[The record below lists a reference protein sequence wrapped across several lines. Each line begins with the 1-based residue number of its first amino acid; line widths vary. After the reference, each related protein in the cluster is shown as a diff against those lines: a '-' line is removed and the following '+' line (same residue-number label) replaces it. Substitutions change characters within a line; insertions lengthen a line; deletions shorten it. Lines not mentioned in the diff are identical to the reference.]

1 MSGTET
7 HRAAFTSCLKSRP
20 DALLIGIVAILVSSG
35 AASAEAS
42 EPSDRWAAIGFGGVP
57 TSNNW
62 QDFFLDPGE
71 IDFQPANFAGAG
83 VSYRLGTYFGGLDV
97 EIEVQAVKYFGDQ
110 TNWEFNLP
118 VVARW
123 TKFPWGETIDTSVA
137 FGLGPSWAASTPELE
152 ELNEDGTEQLLAYW
166 TLEIEAGPPES
177 IYSGFI
183 RLHHRSVAFGTFGD
197 SGGVNALA
205 LGLRRSF

>member
-1 MSGTET
+1 MSGTEP
-7 HRAAFTSCLKSRP
+7 HRAVFKTFLKPRSVT
-20 DALLIGIVAILVSSG
+20 LCIGIVAILVSSG
-35 AASAEAS
+35 AAFAQAS
-42 EPSDRWAAIGFGGVP
+42 EQSDPWATIVFGGVP

-71 IDFQPANFAGAG
+71 IDFQPASFAGAG

-97 EIEVQAVKYFGDQ
+97 EIEGQAVKYFGDQ

-118 VVARW
+118 VIARW
-123 TKFPWGETIDTSVA
+123 IEFPWGETIDTSVA
-137 FGLGPSWAASTPELE
+137 FGLGLSWAASTPELE

-166 TLEIEAGPPES
+166 TLEIEAGPPDSE
-177 IYSGFI
+177 ISGFI
-183 RLHHRSVAFGTFGD
+183 RLHHRSVAFGTFGEL
-197 SGGVNALA
+197 GGVNALA